1 MKKLL
6 VLILVLCLQSNVNAQ
21 SSAYLDIN
29 NVKARVNTCGDLFW
43 DMYSGDY
50 EVPKGSGVGTIFA
63 DNLWIGGYDAGGQ
76 LKIAAQTY
84 RQTGTDFWPGP
95 LDSNATTNSTVMAD
109 MNKVWKLN
117 KCDIDA
123 YHSWV
128 TNGIQGPLTVDSL
141 AVATMFSWP
150 AFSPFGDRLAPFVDF
165 DNDGTYNINAGDYP
179 LIKGD
184 QAIYFIYNDKGGI
197 HTETGGVSI
206 GVEIHAM
213 VYGYSCPDS
222 ALQNSVFVNYKIIN
236 KSSFSLNNT
245 FIGKWTDFDI
255 GGWSDDYIGCDV
267 TRGVYYAY
275 NGDSI
280 DEGGYGI
287 YPGAQGVVFLKGA
300 LADPNLVDDPSTST
314 ANGIGYGDLI
324 TDNEQLGMTKFVSY
338 YNTSNPVNGNPNL
351 AGDFYNYLS
360 GTWQDGTPW
369 TYGGYGTGAGTAC
382 DFIYPG
388 DTDPTGF
395 GTSGVPQAAWDETI
409 AGNIQGDRKGLASTG
424 PFTFQPGDV
433 QEFEVA
439 YVFGRDYTNLGAAA
453 GVQVMKSRIDSIR
466 SRFANGFG
474 IETCGCIANSLGIED
489 DMETEIT
496 FSLYPNPSHDLIYI
510 DYQSLSKDVTIE
522 IYDVRG
528 QLLKSMKMNFQS
540 TYAISVA
547 ELSSG
552 LYLLK
557 LNDGKNTKVQR
568 FVKQ

>member
-1 MKKLL
+1 MKNLL
-6 VLILVLCLQSNVNAQ
+6 ILILVLCMQLVINAQ

-43 DMYSGDY
+43 DLYSGDY
-50 EVPKGSGVGTIFA
+50 EVPKGSGIGTIFA
-63 DNLWIGGYDAGGQ
+63 DNLWIGGYDTGGQ

-109 MNKVWKLN
+109 MNRVWKLN

-123 YHSWV
+123 YHTWV
-128 TNGIQGPLTVDSL
+128 TNGIQGPFTVDSL
-141 AVATMFSWP
+141 AVATMISWP

-184 QAIYFIYNDKGGI
+184 QAIYFIYNDKGGV

-236 KSSFSLNNT
+236 KSSFDLNNA
-245 FIGKWTDFDI
+245 FIGKWTDFDM
-255 GGWSDDYIGCDV
+255 GGYNDDYVGCDV
-267 TRGVYYAY
+267 TRGAYYAY

-300 LADPNLVDDPSTST
+300 KVDDNGIDDPSNNT
-314 ANGIGYGDLI
+314 ANGQGYGDGI
-324 TDNEQLGMTKFVSY
+324 VDNEELGVTRFMSY
-338 YNTSNPVNGNPNL
+338 YNSSHSVTGNPNT
-351 AGDFYNYLS
+351 AQEFFNYLS
-360 GTWQDGTPW
+360 GQWLNGTLW
-369 TYGGYGTGAGTAC
+369 NYGGVGTGTGNSC
-382 DFIYPG
+382 DFMYPG
-388 DTDPTGF
+388 DSDPTGF
-395 GTSGVPQAAWDETI
+395 GVHGSIPLTPWDETI
-409 AGNIQGDRKGLASTG
+409 VGNPPGDRRGLASTG
-424 PFTFQPGDV
+424 PFTFQPGDI

-453 GVQVMKSRIDSIR
+453 GVQVMKNRIDSIR

-474 IETCGCIANSLGIED
+474 IESCGCTANALGIED
-489 DMETEIT
+489 GMNTEYT
-496 FSLYPNPSHDLIYI
+496 FSLYPNPSSDVVYI
-510 DYQSLSKDVTIE
+510 DYQASSKDITIE

-528 QLLKSMKMNFQS
+528 QLLKSLKINSQS
-540 TYAISVA
+540 KQAISVA
-547 ELSSG
+547 DLSSG
-552 LYLLK
+552 KGSAFCKTIIINLE
-557 LNDGKNTKVQR
+557 
-568 FVKQ
+568 